1 MVSKKS
7 TWRQSTQS
15 PKNTKNL
22 GATTITDKKSA
33 RHSSME
39 FSRAPSHKSSVEA
52 PVVPF
57 QKYRQ
62 QSETKVKPQSPSAIS
77 NISSASYH
85 SRRLT
90 TANSRQS
97 NKEALSQ
104 MSITSGPKF
113 RKRSDISIY
122 ANAAFRGGVFLNTI
136 PGQSI

>member
-15 PKNTKNL
+15 PRNIKNL
-22 GATTITDKKSA
+22 GATTIIDKKSA
-33 RHSSME
+33 RHSSIE
-39 FSRAPSHKSSVEA
+39 SSRALTHKSSTEA
-52 PVVPF
+52 PVAPF

-90 TANSRQS
+90 SSNSRRS
-97 NKEALSQ
+97 NQEALSQ